1 MATKKATPAQLAA
14 RKLFAQR
21 AKAGLLKKKP
31 KASRDYAR
39 DAAVE
44 RAEAELRL
52 AKKIAVRRK
61 TNPSKKSQST
71 KSLLY
76 TSNRPIAAYGLKS
89 YRYKG
94 AYGYIMI
101 GAKNDDDALKE
112 AHRSVSYPVAME
124 NLEAW
129 DGKKYVSVLK
139 QNPRKK
145 TVSQKISQL
154 THEGYPQKQAV
165 AVALSE
171 MRKGKVKSNPRSAL
185 RKSKV
190 SAVVLMN
197 NPSAKNASAKGYSN
211 WKYCVEAK
219 RMIPGGHVFESIA
232 AFNTKSQAEDYK
244 KAILAAHKNVTLR
257 IKTYK

>member
-31 KASRDYAR
+31 KASRNYAM

-52 AKKIAVRRK
+52 AKKIAARRK
-61 TNPSKKSQST
+61 TNPVT
-71 KSLLY
+71 KFIVFTELSE
-76 TSNRPIAAYGLKS
+76 GK
-89 YRYKG
+89 YKQMLVTENKQR
-94 AYGYIMI
+94 AI
-101 GAKNDDDALKE
+101 
-112 AHRSVSYPVAME
+112 SVADVNQM
-124 NLEAW
+124 
-129 DGKKYVSVLK
+129 DGKHSVVEDEVGHLIYDSANRKKYLT
-139 QNPRKK
+139 NPTKKKK

-171 MRKGKVKSNPRSAL
+171 MRKGKVKSNPRSPL
-185 RKSKV
+185 KKSKV

-197 NPSAKNASAKGYSN
+197 NPSAKNVTVQSDSN

-219 RMIPGGHVFESIA
+219 RLIPGGHMFESIA